1 MGQFSRHSGATP
13 ASVFLQT
20 FLHRPNLLQDLE
32 AFCQA
37 RGYAGLVA
45 MTVSFNERY
54 EPTRQLAVYSQREA
68 LRSMVSRVGTP
79 KPTHP

>member
-1 MGQFSRHSGATP
+1 M
-13 ASVFLQT
+13 
-20 FLHRPNLLQDLE
+20 LQDLE